1 MSVRPH
7 PKQKSDPHFKDA
19 WHIDYYDGQGKRR
32 RVTYYGTEIEARRVE
47 HSWRIKTRKQVMSA
61 YPSLNEASVNYI
73 EYYKLD
79 HLPRGVERLYTSM
92 KHILRLLGRYQFP
105 SITPAIV
112 EDYKKTRLVEGVKH
126 NTINKELA
134 ALSGLCKWA
143 EEQGYC
149 EHLTIKRFP
158 AKLTRPPMLSMPS
171 RKEIVKLLRAIPR
184 AKRGIFAA
192 LYYLGLRSQEARDLL
207 PEHVNWSQNIVLITG
222 KGNKQRVVPINRKV
236 APYLRHSLPF
246 QAPKDLRLILKWGT
260 KRARLTR
267 RFNPHLFRHAFG
279 MHLTASGV
287 GIRPLQEMMGHSSPV
302 ITERYS
308 QVVAE
313 TLQKEM
319 KKF

>member
-7 PKQKSDPHFKDA
+7 PKQKSDQHFKDA
-19 WHIDYYDGQGKRR
+19 WQIDYYDGQGKRR
-32 RVTYYGTEIEARRVE
+32 RVTYYGTEVEARRVE

-92 KHILRLLGRYQFP
+92 KHILRLVGRYQFP

-134 ALSGLCKWA
+134 ALSGFCKWA

-158 AKLTRPPMLSMPS
+158 RKLTQPPLPQIPT
-171 RKEIVKLLRAIPR
+171 RHDIVIFLRSIPR
-184 AKRGIFAA
+184 PYRGIFAA
-192 LYYLGLRSQEARDLL
+192 MYYCGLRSSEARGMRD
-207 PEHVNWSQNIVLITG
+207 EHIHWGAMVMIVRG
-222 KGNKQRVVPINRKV
+222 KGNKQRVVPLNRKII
-236 APYLRHSLPF
+236 PYLRSGLPWRAN
-246 QAPKDLRLILKWGT
+246 QDLRKTIL
-260 KRARLTR
+260 RARKKGR
-267 RFNPHLFRHAFG
+267 IEQHIYPHLLRHAFG
-279 MHLTASGV
+279 VHMTMKGV
-287 GIRPLQEMMGHSSPV
+287 GLRALQEMMGHSS
-302 ITERYS
+302 S
-308 QVVAE
+308 QVTEIYTTMSQSILAE
-313 TLQKEM
+313 EM